1 MAFSDYLRR
10 TGRELAEILRPRDA
24 QFTDLLMDLAH
35 SAAKAGAVLL
45 RYLASASPELA
56 QEIAEI
62 EGHGD
67 LIQADI
73 QRALREAL
81 VTPLSGTDINYL
93 ANAIDDLLDQFEDM
107 VSEDQA
113 LAAAG
118 IGADP
123 YEEVHYGEVI
133 ASLGKAVSVLPDC
146 VSAVLREPKA
156 AQEKITAMRDAYNE
170 GKRAYSLAYA
180 ALLQSRSGGAAA
192 RPENRLRWLRSHL
205 RRVEKLA
212 NAFAGILANG

>member
-1 MAFSDYLRR
+1 MAISDYLRR
-10 TGRELAEILRPRDA
+10 AGRELLEILRPRDA
-24 QFTDLLMDLAH
+24 QFTDLLMALSG
-35 SAAKAGAVLL
+35 SAAQAAAALL
-45 RYLASASPELA
+45 RYLASPSPELA
-56 QEIAEI
+56 QEIADL
-62 EGHGD
+62 EGRAD
-67 LIQADI
+67 QIQSDI

-118 IGADP
+118 IGKEP
-123 YEEVHYGEVI
+123 YEEANYNQVVT
-133 ASLGKAVSVLPDC
+133 SLGKAVSLLPDC
-146 VSAVLREPKA
+146 VSAVLRDPKA
-156 AQEKITAMRDAYNE
+156 AQAKITAMRDAYNE
-170 GKRAYSLAYA
+170 GRRAYSLAYA
-180 ALLQSRSGGAAA
+180 ALLQSRSGAAAA